1 VPDHTLRKIAGL
13 CGIAGPIAL
22 AVYFGTP
29 ALTNWPYAG
38 ASATQLTTYANNH
51 QTLFF
56 AGAWFQATGT
66 LLSIVFFLSVLQ
78 LAGAVSR
85 LPGLVVIVASAA
97 LLGLV
102 LVEAALLMEVPLA
115 AANGDAA
122 TLVTTFDLS
131 NGVFARV
138 FPLAPAS
145 AAYVGLGAVILS
157 SRVLHRWFGYVA
169 VGLGLAFEIAG
180 IAALFTIVG
189 LILAIIL
196 SVAQALWIVAAAIA
210 VLRPARSPGCR

>member
-1 VPDHTLRKIAGL
+1 VPGRTLRKVAGL
-13 CGIAGPIAL
+13 CGVAGPIAL
-22 AVYFGTP
+22 TVYFAAP

-38 ASATQLTTYANNH
+38 ASAAHLTAYANSH

-66 LLSIVFFLSVLQ
+66 LLSIIFFLAIVE
-78 LAGAVSR
+78 LAGAATR

-122 TLVTTFDLS
+122 TVVTTFDLS

-138 FPLAPAS
+138 FPMAPAS
-145 AAYVGLGAVILS
+145 AAYVGLGVVILGS
-157 SRVLHRWFGYVA
+157 HVLHRWFGYVA
-169 VGLGLAFEIAG
+169 VGLGLAFELTG
-180 IAALFTIVG
+180 IIALFTLVG
-189 LILAIIL
+189 VILAIVL
-196 SVAQALWIVAAAIA
+196 SVVQELWIIAAAVALWW
-210 VLRPARSPGCR
+210 RARNPR

>member
-1 VPDHTLRKIAGL
+1 MSDHRVRTIAGL

-22 AVYFGTP
+22 TVYFAAP

-38 ASATQLTTYANNH
+38 ASATHLTAYADSH

-66 LLSIVFFLSVLQ
+66 LLSIVFFLAIVQ
-78 LAGAVSR
+78 LAGAATR
-85 LPGLVVIVASAA
+85 LPGLVIIVASAA

-102 LVEAALLMEVPLA
+102 LVEAALLTEVPLA
-115 AANGDAA
+115 AASGDSA
-122 TLVTTFDLS
+122 TVVTTFDLS

-145 AAYVGLGAVILS
+145 AAYVGLGAVILGS
-157 SRVLHRWFGYVA
+157 SVLHRWFGYVA
-169 VGLGLAFEIAG
+169 VGLGLAFEVAG
-180 IAALFTIVG
+180 VVALFTIVG

-196 SVAQALWIVAAAIA
+196 SVAQELWIVAAAVA
-210 VLRPARSPGCR
+210 LLRQRQ